1 MVSLLAIAGL
11 VGVVLLGVVVLVL
24 SARNQVTVTDVRPPP
39 PEGVV
44 RAPGT
49 GPAEVADLLRAGRKI
64 EAIKRYRELTG
75 AGLKEAKDAVE
86 ALERGE
92 PAPLPQAPP
101 GEQRHVT
108 QEMASDDPELRGHVS
123 AGRKIE
129 AIKRYRELTSV
140 GLAEAKDAVEAL
152 ARGDASPAPAQ
163 QTRKRHVTG
172 ELAIDDAELRGH
184 VSAGRLID
192 AIKRYRELTGLG
204 LKESKD
210 AIEALR
216 DSLKS

>member
-1 MVSLLAIAGL
+1 MLSAMVSLLAIAGL
-11 VGVVLLGVVVLVL
+11 VGVVVLGVVVLVL
-24 SARNQVTVTDVRPPP
+24 SARNQVTVMDVRPPP

-44 RAPGT
+44 RAPASGE
-49 GPAEVADLLRAGRKI
+49 GPVADLLRAGRKL
-64 EAIKRYRELTG
+64 EAIKKYRELTG
-75 AGLKEAKDAVE
+75 VGLKEAKDAVE

-92 PAPLPQAPP
+92 SVAMPVSTQAPTRAAATAP
-101 GEQRHVT
+101 
-108 QEMASDDPELRGHVS
+108 ASDPELRAHLS
-123 AGRKIE
+123 EGRLID
-129 AIKRYRELTSV
+129 AVKRYRELT
-140 GLAEAKDAVEAL
+140 GLGLKEAKDAVEAL
-152 ARGDASPAPAQ
+152 ARDESAPPP
-163 QTRKRHVTG
+163 RPKRHITG